1 MEKEEEESSRLER
14 DIIERGYRHLSYR
27 GIKEI
32 TCKGASAPGLE
43 LSLSTGLLRRTFSSS
58 SVGSSIITGGGLGF
72 LPATFILIVRASGR
86 GTSFFSFRLLRG
98 AGGESSSSS
107 LPDSTVSAGRFLGE
121 GA

>member
-1 MEKEEEESSRLER
+1 MWVSTPELKK
-14 DIIERGYRHLSYR
+14 GV
-27 GIKEI
+27 KEI
-32 TCKGASAPGLE
+32 TCRGASAPGME

-72 LPATFILIVRASGR
+72 LPTTFILIVRVSGE
-86 GTSFFSFRLLRG
+86 GTSFFSFLLFRG

-107 LPDSTVSAGRFLGE
+107 LPDSTVRAGRFLGE

>member
-1 MEKEEEESSRLER
+1 M
-14 DIIERGYRHLSYR
+14 
-27 GIKEI
+27 
-32 TCKGASAPGLE
+32 
-43 LSLSTGLLRRTFSSS
+43 SLSTGLLSKTFSSS

-72 LPATFILIVRASGR
+72 LLATFILIVDRVSGE
-86 GTSFFSFRLLRG
+86 GTSFFSFRLFRG